1 MLGPVDG
8 RREVHRHLDGQDW
21 RTCSSVDL
29 LEGSKHKCSE
39 NPVTMEKRSLNGR
52 SKSLGSMLAGL
63 GHQDQVEKVKGAAI
77 KKDGGTVQR
86 FLKKLKNNLIKK

>member
-8 RREVHRHLDGQDW
+8 RREVHRHLDSQDW

-29 LEGSKHKCSE
+29 IEGSKHSE
-39 NPVTMEKRSLNGR
+39 NPVTMKQRSLNGR
-52 SKSLGSMLAGL
+52 SKYLGSMSAGL
-63 GHQDQVEKVKGAAI
+63 GHQEQVKKGRGIAI

-86 FLKKLKNNLIKK
+86 FL